1 MTAVAAAEMSVFLGA
16 PTPPAWVE
24 AALQSVDLLI
34 VDHANCEK
42 KAAASALA
50 LINRY
55 GDRDELVLRMSRL
68 AREELRHFEQ
78 VRKLMDRLGYGWRQ
92 VSAARYGGALRAAAG
107 SGEPGRLVD
116 LLLIGAFIEAR
127 SCERFALLAP
137 RLAEPMSSFYSGLLA
152 SEARH
157 YQHYLALA
165 RSCRRS
171 LSETEIKRRAAT
183 LREVENDL
191 ICRPDD
197 QIRFHSGPPSS

>member
-137 RLAEPMSSFYSGLLA
+137 RLAEPMSSFY
-152 SEARH
+152 
-157 YQHYLALA
+157 
-165 RSCRRS
+165 
-171 LSETEIKRRAAT
+171 RRAAGQRSPT
-183 LREVENDL
+183 LPAL
-191 ICRPDD
+191 
-197 QIRFHSGPPSS
+197 SGAGAELPPFAVGDRDRTARGHPARS